1 MSLVLIL
8 TTIITSAA
16 DSLNPVAITQQF
28 VLQSLVKKP
37 KHIWFF
43 ILATGVTNFTGGLM
57 VYYGLVAIVST
68 LFTTVLL
75 THQQNLLI
83 LELITGIMM
92 LILACYVVLDQ
103 RIKCAIYKGQ
113 LQNEDNQE
121 MKDQQIIAEKIKSV
135 SPIALI
141 VLGVLATIT
150 ELATALPYF
159 AFLAVL
165 LNYKLTFLQVISIL
179 LLYNFIYSSPLMMLY
194 FIYRKK
200 QALFDKL
207 YKLIKKKVT
216 KWASVIIPTL
226 FIITGIVLLFHSIR
240 MLLR

>member
-1 MSLVLIL
+1 MV
-8 TTIITSAA
+8 
-16 DSLNPVAITQQF
+16 
-28 VLQSLVKKP
+28 
-37 KHIWFF
+37 F

-83 LELITGIMM
+83 LELIAGIMM

-200 QALFDKL
+200 QVLFDKL
-207 YKLIKKKVT
+207 YKLIKRK
-216 KWASVIIPTL
+216 
-226 FIITGIVLLFHSIR
+226 
-240 MLLR
+240 

>member
-28 VLQSLVKKP
+28 VLQSLVKNP

-83 LELITGIMM
+83 LELIAGIMM

-200 QALFDKL
+200 QVLFDKL

>member
-200 QALFDKL
+200 QVLFDKL

>member
-83 LELITGIMM
+83 LELIAGIMM

-121 MKDQQIIAEKIKSV
+121 MKEQQIIAEKIKSV

-200 QALFDKL
+200 QVLFDKL

>member
-1 MSLVLIL
+1 MSLGLIL

-83 LELITGIMM
+83 LELIAGIMM

-200 QALFDKL
+200 QVLFDKL

>member
-83 LELITGIMM
+83 LELIAGIMM

-200 QALFDKL
+200 QVLFDKL

-216 KWASVIIPTL
+216 KWASVVIPTL

>member
-83 LELITGIMM
+83 LELIAGIMM

-165 LNYKLTFLQVISIL
+165 LNYKLKFLQVISIL

-200 QALFDKL
+200 QVLFDKL

>member
-83 LELITGIMM
+83 LELIAGIMM

-103 RIKCAIYKGQ
+103 RIKCAIYK
-113 LQNEDNQE
+113 
-121 MKDQQIIAEKIKSV
+121 
-135 SPIALI
+135 
-141 VLGVLATIT
+141 
-150 ELATALPYF
+150 
-159 AFLAVL
+159 
-165 LNYKLTFLQVISIL
+165 
-179 LLYNFIYSSPLMMLY
+179 
-194 FIYRKK
+194 
-200 QALFDKL
+200 
-207 YKLIKKKVT
+207 
-216 KWASVIIPTL
+216 
-226 FIITGIVLLFHSIR
+226 
-240 MLLR
+240 

>member
-83 LELITGIMM
+83 LELIAGIMM

-200 QALFDKL
+200 QVLFDKL

>member
-8 TTIITSAA
+8 TIIITSAA

-200 QALFDKL
+200 QVLFDKL

>member
-83 LELITGIMM
+83 LELIAGIMM

-121 MKDQQIIAEKIKSV
+121 MKDQQIITEKIKSV

-200 QALFDKL
+200 QVLFDKL